1 MDQQDL
7 GQVVK
12 RLLWESLA
20 PATRRT
26 YCSAQGRYLTYC
38 AEEHTQPLPTNEDIL
53 CRFVAWMFVH
63 DLSHQTM
70 KLYLSA
76 VRHLQIM
83 SGLGDPFVSE
93 MPRLQYVLKGAR
105 IERSKST
112 PGAKRSRLPITLAL
126 LLKMKDVLS
135 KNGHDFNNIMLWAA
149 VCVCYFGF
157 MRSGELT
164 VPSLNS
170 YCPQSHLSM
179 SDVSVD
185 RAGRPEIIH
194 LTLKASKTD
203 PFRKG
208 VTISVGRT
216 GKQLCPVVALLA
228 YLAVR
233 GGQEGPLFQHYDR
246 RPLTKAAFV
255 DHVRRTLTLA
265 GVDDRNYA
273 GHSFR
278 IGVATAAATA
288 GVDDSLIQT
297 LGRWKSSAYLA
308 YIRVPRERLAAI
320 STRLAD

>member
-1 MDQQDL
+1 
-7 GQVVK
+7 
-12 RLLWESLA
+12 
-20 PATRRT
+20 
-26 YCSAQGRYLTYC
+26 
-38 AEEHTQPLPTNEDIL
+38 
-53 CRFVAWMFVH
+53 
-63 DLSHQTM
+63 
-70 KLYLSA
+70 
-76 VRHLQIM
+76 
-83 SGLGDPFVSE
+83 
-93 MPRLQYVLKGAR
+93 
-105 IERSKST
+105 
-112 PGAKRSRLPITLAL
+112 
-126 LLKMKDVLS
+126 MKDVLS
-135 KNGHDFNNIMLWAA
+135 KNGRDFNNIMLWVA

-179 SDVSVD
+179 NDVSVD

-228 YLAVR
+228 YLSVR
-233 GGQEGPLFQHYDR
+233 GGQEGPLFQHYDQ

-278 IGVATAAATA
+278 IGAATAAATA

-320 STRLAD
+320 STRLVD